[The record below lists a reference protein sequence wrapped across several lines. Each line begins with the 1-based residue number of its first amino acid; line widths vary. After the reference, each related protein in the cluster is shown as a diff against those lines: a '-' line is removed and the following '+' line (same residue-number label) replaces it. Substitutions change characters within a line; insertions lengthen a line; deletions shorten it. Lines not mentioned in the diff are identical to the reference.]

1 MKKIIVFLFIFV
13 FANTYAQDEHPFV
26 HLLTKVSGKRTSFY
40 AENKG
45 KRSYDVFLMIQTKD
59 YRRSSNKPVIRRVQ
73 PGSKVLLTTIIKL
86 NDKKGDYTPVFIVN
100 EKHGTL
106 ELQKNYNPLDSEI
119 DKAIRKRDTAK

>member
-1 MKKIIVFLFIFV
+1 MKKIIFIFFICFFTKN
-13 FANTYAQDEHPFV
+13 FAQKKHPFV
-26 HLLTKVSGKRTSFY
+26 TLLTEVKGKRTTFF

-73 PGSKVLLTTIIKL
+73 PGAKVVLTTIIKL
-86 NDKKGDYTPVFIVN
+86 NDKKGNYTSVFIVN

-106 ELQKNYNPLDSEI
+106 QLQKNYDPLDNEI
-119 DKAIRKRDTAK
+119 DKAIHKRDSLN